1 MENVMTNRNIRR
13 SGFTL
18 IELLVVIAIIA
29 VLIGLLLPA
38 VQKVREAANRMQCSN
53 NLKQIGLAAA
63 NYETTNSILPP
74 GNIGPALS
82 EGSETGASTAG
93 WSNGPYVGCIALMLP
108 FLEQD
113 NLYKALQL
121 PSTNAD
127 VNGAG
132 YPNNQWFQY
141 NATAPTSPSYPNVA
155 NYTACKQGQIK
166 SLTCPSAPGI
176 NGKNVVI
183 GFAHFTVGASIY
195 SGFWSED
202 YVGVEVYQYFG
213 KTNYLGCQGGGPR
226 TTYEGIYTN
235 RSKTKTSTIIDG
247 SSNTIAFGEAIGTR
261 WPNAASGA
269 AGDYTHSWMGGAIF
283 VNQGLNHLE
292 QSSIRQFSSNHTG
305 VVQFV
310 FGDGSVRNLRSAGT
324 GISGSTEKNML
335 YALSGKSDGFVISGD
350 YMGN

>member
-1 MENVMTNRNIRR
+1 MEDVMTNRNVRR

-53 NLKQIGLAAA
+53 NLKQIGLATA
-63 NYETTNSILPP
+63 NYESTNSVLPP
-74 GNIGPALS
+74 GSIGAGLS
-82 EGSETGASTAG
+82 EQSETGAGTGG
-93 WSNGPYVGCIALMLP
+93 WSNGPFVGCIALMLP
-108 FLEQD
+108 YLEQD

-121 PSTNAD
+121 PTTNAD
-127 VNGAG
+127 TNGPG

-141 NATAPTSPSYPNVA
+141 NATAPASPSYPNVA

-166 SLTCPSAPGI
+166 SLTCPSAPSQ

-310 FGDGSVRNLRSAGT
+310 FGDGSVRNLKSAGT

-335 YALSGKSDGFVISGD
+335 YALSGKADGYVVGGD